1 MMIMR
6 GNLLWSSGQDADKS
20 KSREDESRVGTEMEA
35 GGKGIYELT
44 EELVREY
51 KKIVSGE
58 REKGA
63 LIEVDEIATKVASF
77 YEKVRGIIDWKEEH
91 LIRRTATERV
101 LKRRLLGG
109 AASLGI
115 VMDAKTEKVAE
126 PLVTELIRG
135 GHYPNNK
142 IPKSRLASVQKA
154 LEKYA
159 YILKHSPLSK
169 NGSKAGLKRK
179 VNFYNWLLEIAACEI
194 EEILDPPRKQNLMM
208 EFMSK
213 MISKRIVLNPEKMIS
228 EDDRMVQIYIAVHK
242 TLYHLDAPIISYHLL
257 KHRYPEWFAQSEE
270 EIVRLGG
277 EVGQIW
283 EGLEKDLGHP
293 LGNYFYGICEK
304 YDTLYLILGDIL
316 ASLEDNPEE
325 MAKKIFDPAELEK
338 ETDKFYRLRYS
349 TLKKRLFRMAIYST
363 LSVLVAG
370 AVSLFIVEVPL
381 AKLLYGNF
389 NGLAIFVDIM
399 LPTAVTF
406 ILVAMVRMPKEGN
419 LIKVKEEMQKIV
431 FKQKVEDTY
440 EVKVRGK
447 RNIFIQVF
455 VTILYILGTGGS
467 LWGTYKLFDWAGIPI
482 TSLYIDTLNVAVLVF
497 AAIIIRG
504 RAKELVVEDKPTFWE
519 FLIDT
524 LSIPIGKIGQWL
536 SSKWKEYNIASVFFT
551 ILVDIPFVT
560 VLEFVEG
567 WSTFIKE
574 KKAEIR

>member
-1 MMIMR
+1 MR
-6 GNLLWSSGQDADKS
+6 EDVLWSNGQDADKN
-20 KSREDESRVGTEMEA
+20 KEGGDDPRMEGTEGIGE
-35 GGKGIYELT
+35 GGIYKLVT
-44 EELVREY
+44 ELVSEYREIVEG
-51 KKIVSGE
+51 KKEG
-58 REKGA
+58 GA
-63 LIEVDEIATKVASF
+63 MIEVDEIATKVASF

-115 VMDAKTEKVAE
+115 VMDVKTEKVAE

-135 GHYPNNK
+135 GHYLNNK
-142 IPKSRLASVQKA
+142 IPKSKLVDVQKT

-169 NGSKAGLKRK
+169 NGSRAGLKRK

-213 MISKRIVLNPEKMIS
+213 MINKKIVLNPEKMIS
-228 EDDRMVQIYIAVHK
+228 EEDKMIQIYIAVHK

-257 KHRYPEWFAQSEE
+257 KHRYPEWFANNEE
-270 EIVRLGG
+270 SVVELSGKIP
-277 EVGQIW
+277 QIW
-283 EGLEKDLGHP
+283 EGLEKDLSHR

-304 YDTLYLILGDIL
+304 YDTLYLILGDVL
-316 ASLEDNPEE
+316 NSLEKTPEE
-325 MAKKIFDPAELEK
+325 ITKNVFDSAELEK
-338 ETDKFYRLRYS
+338 LTDKFYRLRYS

-381 AKLLYGNF
+381 AKLLYGRF

-406 ILVAMVRMPKEGN
+406 ILVAMIRMPKEAN
-419 LIKVKEEMQKIV
+419 LIRVKEEMQKIV
-431 FKQKVEDTY
+431 FRQKVEDTY
-440 EVKVRGK
+440 EIKVSGK
-447 RNIFIQVF
+447 RNIFVQVF
-455 VTILYILGTGGS
+455 VIGLYVLGTAVS
-467 LWGTYKLFDWAGIPI
+467 LWGTYRLFAWAKIPI
-482 TSLYIDTLNVAVLVF
+482 TSLYIDTLNVAMLVF

-536 SSKWKEYNIASVFFT
+536 SNKWKEYNIASVFFT
-551 ILVDIPFVT
+551 ILIDIPFVT